1 MIAVEQF
8 FLPQITSRRGDALIN
23 VQTIANTVVFR
34 WWTAKDKE
42 EYKFTNCHGM
52 KMKAF
57 VVGSWVT
64 VSFEVKEAFM
74 SFDFAKKTSLMIV
87 VLLVFNSKSNKKR

>member
-52 KMKAF
+52 KMKAR
-57 VVGSWVT
+57 SWVT

-74 SFDFAKKTSLMIV
+74 SFDLAKKTSLMIV
-87 VLLVFNSKSNKKR
+87 VLLVFNSKSNKKGK